1 MSNQLAKFDPG
12 KLAIFGDKPV
22 NDKFTAGIKGG
33 EYLPKISIKGR
44 EFATVISG
52 ERKQLPRE
60 VRYEL
65 PVVIVDARESV
76 SKEYYKKK
84 WGERDGDDGV
94 SAPDCQSLDGVSP
107 DRGVALPVNAT
118 CQLCPFNA
126 WGSADTGKGKRCS
139 DYKLL
144 IVVPSNKLDAQ
155 PFQIRLPATSLKSF
169 KSYCRSLDTHGIPV
183 NGAITVLSFKD
194 AEHPQLEFTFEG
206 TLSSREDY
214 DLILAAAE
222 RQDVRDTLQSEVMR
236 HTDEHPAQQPVT
248 VQIQREAEPQKQ
260 DNTSGWTAPA
270 AIDPPENTGG
280 GKAVKRPR
288 KKSEPQGR
296 QSTLTNEPATVTGVL
311 DAAQEAAQEASAGS
325 KAELDDIINAWTKA

>member
-84 WGERDGDDGV
+84 WGERDGGDEV

-107 DRGVALPVNAT
+107 DRGVAVPVNPT

-144 IVVPSNKLDAQ
+144 IVVPANKLDAQ

-206 TLSSREDY
+206 TLGSREDY
-214 DLILAAAE
+214 DKILAAAE

-248 VQIQREAEPQKQ
+248 VQIQREAEQPQ
-260 DNTSGWTAPA
+260 DTSGWTTPTKTVESEIVNEPGPKAKRTRKPKAEAP
-270 AIDPPENTGG
+270 IDPPENTGG
-280 GKAVKRPR
+280 GEKA
-288 KKSEPQGR
+288 
-296 QSTLTNEPATVTGVL
+296 
-311 DAAQEAAQEASAGS
+311 AAPEDAGS